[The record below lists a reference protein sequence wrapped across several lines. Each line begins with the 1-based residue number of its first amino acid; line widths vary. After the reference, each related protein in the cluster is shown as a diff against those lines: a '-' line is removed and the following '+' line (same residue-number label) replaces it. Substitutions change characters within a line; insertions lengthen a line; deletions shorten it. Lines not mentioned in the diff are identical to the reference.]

1 MDVDVV
7 MRRCSLA
14 HQNLPILPSLLQTAV
29 LALLSASIPL
39 AETLT
44 SVLLALTSDGKS
56 QSILRNPTLT
66 ELQSAD
72 SVHVLGFTAHGELLV
87 AESEGSFTIDDWNE
101 VFEAGKRLCCDD
113 IETVN
118 DDDVMQDDISGEKA
132 EEAAFL
138 KSVVREKVV
147 ADLHWKE

>member
-1 MDVDVV
+1 
-7 MRRCSLA
+7 
-14 HQNLPILPSLLQTAV
+14 
-29 LALLSASIPL
+29 
-39 AETLT
+39 
-44 SVLLALTSDGKS
+44 
-56 QSILRNPTLT
+56 
-66 ELQSAD
+66 
-72 SVHVLGFTAHGELLV
+72 VLGFTAHGELLV

-118 DDDVMQDDISGEKA
+118 DDDVMQDHISGEKA

>member
-7 MRRCSLA
+7 MRGCSLA